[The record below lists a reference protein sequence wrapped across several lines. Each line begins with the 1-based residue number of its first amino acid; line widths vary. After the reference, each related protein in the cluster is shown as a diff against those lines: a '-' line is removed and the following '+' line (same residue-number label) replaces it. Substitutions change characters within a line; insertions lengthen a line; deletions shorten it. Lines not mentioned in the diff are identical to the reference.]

1 MFLINFAADF
11 TKLKTKL
18 KNIKYIE
25 IKLTS
30 NSGLLEFL
38 FLKKKKKLIKWSPWQ
53 SSQMLQERFIQAPI
67 KTRTSEIIYHVLM
80 WISKKM
86 KSYLELVKSS

>member
-1 MFLINFAADF
+1 MTWKNTPHDILMFLINFVADF
-11 TKLKTKL
+11 TKLTTKL

-38 FLKKKKKLIKWSPWQ
+38 FLQKKKKKN
-53 SSQMLQERFIQAPI
+53 
-67 KTRTSEIIYHVLM
+67 
-80 WISKKM
+80 
-86 KSYLELVKSS
+86 

>member
-1 MFLINFAADF
+1 MTWKNKPHDILMFLINFVADF

-38 FLKKKKKLIKWSPWQ
+38 FLKKKKKTNKMIT
-53 SSQMLQERFIQAPI
+53 M
-67 KTRTSEIIYHVLM
+67 TVLPDVTGKVHP
-80 WISKKM
+80 STH
-86 KSYLELVKSS
+86 

>member
-1 MFLINFAADF
+1 MFLINFVADF

-38 FLKKKKKLIKWSPWQ
+38 FLKKKNLIKWSPWQ

>member
-1 MFLINFAADF
+1 MTWKNTPHDILMFLINFVADF

-38 FLKKKKKLIKWSPWQ
+38 FLKKKKN
-53 SSQMLQERFIQAPI
+53 
-67 KTRTSEIIYHVLM
+67 
-80 WISKKM
+80 
-86 KSYLELVKSS
+86 

>member
-1 MFLINFAADF
+1 MTWKNKPHDILMFLINFVADF

-38 FLKKKKKLIKWSPWQ
+38 FLKKKKTNKMIT
-53 SSQMLQERFIQAPI
+53 M
-67 KTRTSEIIYHVLM
+67 TVLPDVTGKVHP
-80 WISKKM
+80 STH
-86 KSYLELVKSS
+86 

>member
-1 MFLINFAADF
+1 MTWKNTPHDILMFLINFVADF

-38 FLKKKKKLIKWSPWQ
+38 FLKKKNLIK
-53 SSQMLQERFIQAPI
+53 
-67 KTRTSEIIYHVLM
+67 
-80 WISKKM
+80 
-86 KSYLELVKSS
+86 

>member
-1 MFLINFAADF
+1 MFLINFVADF

-30 NSGLLEFL
+30 NSLLEFL
-38 FLKKKKKLIKWSPWQ
+38 FLKKKKTNKMIT
-53 SSQMLQERFIQAPI
+53 M
-67 KTRTSEIIYHVLM
+67 TVLPDVTGKVHP
-80 WISKKM
+80 STH
-86 KSYLELVKSS
+86 

>member
-1 MFLINFAADF
+1 MTWKNTPHDIVMFLINFVADF

-38 FLKKKKKLIKWSPWQ
+38 FLKKKKKN
-53 SSQMLQERFIQAPI
+53 
-67 KTRTSEIIYHVLM
+67 
-80 WISKKM
+80 
-86 KSYLELVKSS
+86 